1 MTAACTLLLALS
13 ALLLRANDAPKDW
26 LTRLMDR
33 LFGWFFRGFDAVFHR
48 SAHGYTGAVRRLLK
62 VKTLVL
68 VVYAGLL
75 WVTWQAFQVVP
86 SGFIPSQDKQYLIG
100 FAQLPDGASLD
111 RTERVLRQM
120 TDIALATPG
129 VDNAVGFPGL
139 SINGFMNAP
148 NAALMFVGLDE
159 FDARRSPDL
168 SGPAINGRINMQM
181 GAIQDAFIA
190 FFTPPPVDG
199 LGAIG
204 GFKLQ
209 LEDQAGLGDEAM
221 YQALQGVLMQAWQT
235 PELAGVFSSYQINVP
250 QLNAAIDREKA
261 KQMGVDLN
269 ELFSTLQIYLGS
281 LYVNDFN
288 RFGKTYRVVVQA
300 DAQYRSDAEDIAQL
314 KTRSASGEMVPLGA
328 VLDVKQAFGPDR
340 AMRYNAFPSADV
352 NGAPAPGVSSGQA
365 RAVMERLLEEHLPR
379 GISFEWTELTYQELL
394 AGNTGVLVY
403 PLVTLLVMLVLAAL
417 YESFRLPLAI
427 ILIVPLCMLFAI
439 GGVWYTGGDK
449 NIFTQ
454 IALFVLM
461 GLACKNAI
469 LIVEFARE
477 LEIHDPTIGPVK
489 AALEACRLRL
499 RPILMTSIAF
509 IMGVLPLVLSSGAG
523 AEMRHAMG
531 VAVFSGMLGVTLFG
545 LFLTPVFY
553 VLLAKRPPPPPV
565 VQAPEERGA

>member
-1 MTAACTLLLALS
+1 
-13 ALLLRANDAPKDW
+13 
-26 LTRLMDR
+26 
-33 LFGWFFRGFDAVFHR
+33 
-48 SAHGYTGAVRRLLK
+48 
-62 VKTLVL
+62 
-68 VVYAGLL
+68 
-75 WVTWQAFQVVP
+75 
-86 SGFIPSQDKQYLIG
+86 
-100 FAQLPDGASLD
+100 
-111 RTERVLRQM
+111 
-120 TDIALATPG
+120 
-129 VDNAVGFPGL
+129 
-139 SINGFMNAP
+139 
-148 NAALMFVGLDE
+148 
-159 FDARRSPDL
+159 
-168 SGPAINGRINMQM
+168 MQM
-181 GAIQDAFIA
+181 GAIQDAFVM

-221 YQALQGVLMQAWQT
+221 YQAVQAVQMKAWQT

-314 KTRSASGEMVPLGA
+314 KTRSSTGEMVPLGA
-328 VLDVKQAFGPDR
+328 VLDVRQAFGPDR
-340 AMRYNAFPSADV
+340 AMRYNAFPSADI

-365 RAVMERLLEEHLPR
+365 RAVMERLLNDILPR
-379 GISFEWTELTYQELL
+379 GISFEWTELTYQEIL
-394 AGNTGVLVY
+394 AGNTAVLVY
-403 PLVTLLVMLVLAAL
+403 PLVALLVMLVLAAL

-531 VAVFSGMLGVTLFG
+531 VAVFSGMIGVTLFG